1 MKRIVRST
9 ILAIAL
15 AIMATLT
22 AGCVSA
28 ESRVSVYSEV
38 DKPVVLAGGG
48 ERVVIKVGLKG
59 LTMPV
64 MPERIPMNLAIVL
77 DRSGSMRQDD
87 KIGNAKLGAIEI
99 VERLSPD
106 DILSLVV
113 YSDRP
118 HVILPARRV
127 KDKAAIIEIISG
139 VYAGGSTA
147 LYGGV
152 AYGADQVRKNMSWE
166 YINRIILLSD
176 GLANVGPSST
186 EALADLGSMLEA
198 EGITVTTIGV
208 GLDYNEDLMTSLA
221 ANSGGNAYFASTG
234 RELPAIF
241 AEEIGEAMTLTAR
254 DIRIRIDCPEGVR
267 PVGVIGRHGEVSGR
281 TMTVEVGKLYGKN
294 EKFALFE
301 IEVAGKE
308 AGESLEIARVD
319 VEYADPLTNEKRSD
333 RQSVSVAF
341 DRSEEVVLEQENTEV
356 TKQAVL
362 TRASDAKREAVAL
375 ADKGDVGG
383 AAAVMKKNALELEKA
398 AERCDN
404 DDELLEEAKEC
415 EEISTDIESNTGFT
429 KYQRKRVVND
439 AFTQSTQQGYVSE
452 EDKDKDEDNK

>member
-1 MKRIVRST
+1 MKRIVLAVVLGT
-9 ILAIAL
+9 IAMLIAGSVL
-15 AIMATLT
+15 
-22 AGCVSA
+22 G

-38 DKPVVLAGGG
+38 DKPVVLAGSG
-48 ERVVIKVGLKG
+48 ERVVVKVGLKG

-64 MPERIPMNLAIVL
+64 MPERVPLNLAIIL
-77 DRSGSMRQDD
+77 DKSGSMRHYD
-87 KIGNAKLGAIEI
+87 KIGNARLGAIEI
-99 VERLSPD
+99 IERLAPD

-118 HVILPARRV
+118 QVIFPAQRV
-127 KDKAAIIEIISG
+127 RDKDAIIEIISG
-139 VYAGGSTA
+139 IYAGGSTA

-166 YINRIILLSD
+166 YMNRIILLSD

-221 ANSGGNAYFASTG
+221 ATSGGNAYFASTG
-234 RELPAIF
+234 RELPVIF

-254 DIRIRIDCPEGVR
+254 DVRIRIDCPEGVR
-267 PVGVIGRHGEVSGR
+267 PVGVIGREGRISGR
-281 TMTVEVGKLYGKN
+281 TMTVEVGKLYGKK

-301 IEVAGKE
+301 IEVTGE
-308 AGESLEIARVD
+308 EGGESLEIARVD
-319 VEYADPLTNEKRSD
+319 VEYSDPLTNETRKD
-333 RQSVSVAF
+333 RQSVSVTF
-341 DRSEEVVLEQENTEV
+341 DRDERVVLEKENTEV

-404 DDELLEEAKEC
+404 DDELLEEAREC
-415 EEISTDIESNTGFT
+415 EEISTDIEAHTGFT
-429 KYQRKRVVND
+429 SYQRKRVVND

-452 EDKDKDEDNK
+452 ENKDKDEDDK

>member
-1 MKRIVRST
+1 MKRTALIVAVG
-9 ILAIAL
+9 IIAI
-15 AIMATLT
+15 LT
-22 AGCVSA
+22 AGRALA

-38 DKPVVLAGGG
+38 DKPVVLAGRD
-48 ERVVIKVGLKG
+48 ERVVVKVGLRG

-64 MPERIPMNLAIVL
+64 MPERIPLNLAIVL
-77 DRSGSMRQDD
+77 DRSGSMRHYD
-87 KIGNAKLGAIEI
+87 KMGNARLGAIEI

-106 DILSLVV
+106 DILSLIV

-118 HVILPARRV
+118 QVIFPAQRV
-127 KDKAAIIEIISG
+127 KDKDAIIEIISG
-139 VYAGGSTA
+139 IYAGGSTA

-152 AYGADQVRKNMSWE
+152 HSGADQVRKNMSWE
-166 YINRIILLSD
+166 YMNRIILLSD

-186 EALADLGSMLEA
+186 GALADLGAMLEA

-208 GLDYNEDLMTSLA
+208 GLDYNEDLMTALA
-221 ANSGGNAYFASTG
+221 ATSGGNAYFASSA
-234 RELPAIF
+234 RELPTIF

-254 DIRIRIDCPEGVR
+254 DIRIRIDCPDGAK
-267 PVGVIGRHGEVSGR
+267 PVGVIGREGEISGQ
-281 TMTVEVGKLYGKN
+281 TMSVKIGKLYGKK

-301 IEVAGKE
+301 IEIN
-308 AGESLEIARVD
+308 GEEGVDDFELARVD
-319 VEYADPLTNEKRSD
+319 VEYADPLTNERLVD
-333 RQSVSVAF
+333 RQSVNVTF
-341 DRSEEVVLEQENTEV
+341 DRDEEVVLEQENTEV

-404 DDELLEEAKEC
+404 DGELLEEAKEC
-415 EEISTDIESNTGFT
+415 EEISTDIEANVGFT

-439 AFTQSTQQGYVSE
+439 AFTQSTQQGFVSE
-452 EDKDKDEDNK
+452 EESDKDDQSK

>member
-1 MKRIVRST
+1 MKRTALIVAVG
-9 ILAIAL
+9 IIAI
-15 AIMATLT
+15 LT
-22 AGCVSA
+22 AGRALA

-38 DKPVVLAGGG
+38 DKPVVLAGRD
-48 ERVVIKVGLKG
+48 ERVVVKVGLRG

-64 MPERIPMNLAIVL
+64 MPERIPLNLAIVL
-77 DRSGSMRQDD
+77 DRSGSMRHYD
-87 KIGNAKLGAIEI
+87 KMGNARLGAIEI

-106 DILSLVV
+106 DILSLIV

-118 HVILPARRV
+118 QVIFPAQRV
-127 KDKAAIIEIISG
+127 KDKDAIIEIISG
-139 VYAGGSTA
+139 IYAGGSTA

-152 AYGADQVRKNMSWE
+152 QSGADQVRKNMSWE
-166 YINRIILLSD
+166 YMNRIILLSD

-186 EALADLGSMLEA
+186 EALADLGAMLEA

-208 GLDYNEDLMTSLA
+208 GLDYNEDLMTALA
-221 ANSGGNAYFASTG
+221 ATSGGNAYFASSA
-234 RELPAIF
+234 RELPTIF

-254 DIRIRIDCPEGVR
+254 DIRIRIDCPDGAK
-267 PVGVIGRHGEVSGR
+267 PVGVIGRQGEISGQ
-281 TMTVEVGKLYGKN
+281 TMSVKIGKLYGKK

-301 IEVAGKE
+301 IEIN
-308 AGESLEIARVD
+308 GEEGVDDFELARVD
-319 VEYADPLTNEKRSD
+319 VEYADPLTNERLVD
-333 RQSVSVAF
+333 RQSVNVTF
-341 DRSEEVVLEQENTEV
+341 DRDEEVVLEQENTEV

-404 DDELLEEAKEC
+404 DGELLEEAKEC
-415 EEISTDIESNTGFT
+415 EEISTDIEANVGFT

-439 AFTQSTQQGYVSE
+439 AFTQSTQQGFVSE
-452 EDKDKDEDNK
+452 EESDKDDQSK